1 VVVRNTPR
9 RACCSLPSVSCA
21 GVSSCS
27 GGAGGGSA
35 GVGGVGA
42 AAGGFLSR
50 AVTRGL
56 FTRVVTKLDLC
67 HVRLSPS
74 LGVLYRVRSG
84 RAALSE
90 AVPFFSI
97 EEYLRCLAH
106 VDTLQ
111 VAVLNLENGA
121 MG

>member
-1 VVVRNTPR
+1 MVVRNTPR
-9 RACCSLPSVSCA
+9 RACCSLPSGSCA

-35 GVGGVGA
+35 GVGG
-42 AAGGFLSR
+42 AAGGFLSCT
-50 AVTRGL
+50 VTRRL

-67 HVRLSPS
+67 RVRLSPS
-74 LGVLYRVRSG
+74 RGVLYRVRSG